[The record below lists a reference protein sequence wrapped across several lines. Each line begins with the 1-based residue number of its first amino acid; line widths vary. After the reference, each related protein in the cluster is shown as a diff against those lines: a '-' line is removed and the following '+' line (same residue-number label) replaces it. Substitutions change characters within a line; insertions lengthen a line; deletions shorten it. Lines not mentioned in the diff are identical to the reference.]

1 MDIAGAVHHPLFQS
15 VVLPLLLS
23 LVGIG
28 LIRAASGPSRAGA
41 AVGLAV
47 LAATVWFMG
56 WPRQPAGVMQKLP
69 WILALAC
76 VVGIALDAFVRNR
89 FLQWLCLGIAWIAAS
104 WWLGSGGYPRGIVY
118 GIVGLLVIAWL
129 LRAPPDRADGVAAA
143 VVASL
148 GLAGACFAAGS
159 LALFQLALM
168 LAAALGGMGLWLWPK
183 ARIRSGAAVVAVAA
197 LAWLALA
204 QAAMLLT
211 PVRSASL
218 VLLAIA
224 FVTAPLL
231 ARLWRSSTPLAAPIG
246 VAALAGLLAAG
257 ALVLQSGSSQT
268 GGAVRGDGSGDDAY
282 YAK

>member
-1 MDIAGAVHHPLFQS
+1 MDIAGAAHHPLFQS

-28 LIRAASGPSRAGA
+28 LIRSASGPSRAGA

-47 LAATVWFMG
+47 LAATIWFMG

-69 WILALAC
+69 WIFALAC
-76 VVGIALDAFVRNR
+76 VLGIALDTLLRNR

-104 WWLGSGGYPRGIVY
+104 WWLGDGGYPRNIAY
-118 GIVGLLVIAWL
+118 WIAGLAVIAWL

-143 VVASL
+143 VIASL
-148 GLAGACFAAGS
+148 GLAGVCFAAGS
-159 LALFQLALM
+159 LALFQLALL

-211 PVRSASL
+211 PVRPASL
-218 VLLAIA
+218 ALLAVA

-231 ARLWRSSTPLAAPIG
+231 ARLWRSSTPLAAPIA
-246 VAALAGLLAAG
+246 VAVLAGLLAAG
-257 ALVLQSGSSQT
+257 ALVLQSGSGQASGT
-268 GGAVRGDGSGDDAY
+268 ARANGSGDDAY